1 MPAPVRFRLLGPL
14 EFSDGRR
21 WSSIGAP
28 KQRALLAVLL
38 INANRAVSADQLMAE
53 LWGEQP
59 PPSAAGLLAGYVWRL
74 RGSLGDQAGRML
86 STRAPGYQLVLPPGT
101 TDVDEYEELVTA
113 GRRRLADGDLSAAVT
128 TLTEALGMW
137 RGAPLADVG
146 LVPSVLTESARLEE
160 ARLAV
165 VEARI
170 EAEIGLGRQEALLPE
185 LKVMVSQFPLRERL
199 HAHLMVALY
208 RAGQQ
213 AEALG
218 AYRDLRRLLVDELGV
233 EPSKPLRELQ
243 GRILRDDPQLLEA
256 PRRGSSATAVLRLA
270 VPRTLPPDV
279 PAFIGRDHELA
290 WITARLTGGEQRCAI
305 HGMAGTGKTTLAV
318 HAAHRVAGA
327 FPDGQVY
334 LNLGASTAHGPR
346 HPAAAI
352 GRLLTALGVPAT
364 TIPADEEGAAAL
376 LRTALA
382 DRRVVIVLDD
392 VLDAGQIRQ
401 LLPSAPGCAVILTS
415 RPASTAVDGAGLL
428 RLGRLSVAAATA
440 LVRRYAG
447 AVRVDADLAATAELA
462 RLCDHLPLA
471 LRIAATRLAQ
481 RPEWTVGEFAA
492 RLADPRR
499 RLDALTCDGL
509 SVRASLRAGVQLL
522 RRVADPLSTRA
533 LGQLGVLD
541 LPVVSTAVL
550 AAALDV
556 PVPAAELAAERLVDA
571 GLVETLRM
579 DRYRVPGLVQLF
591 ARGEYVTAEEER
603 TATHR
608 IVGYYEGAV
617 RDQLSRLAGN
627 RGAGLAW
634 YREEFRTLRALAA
647 RAPGAE
653 LPGLV
658 SRLSSALRWSS
669 AQHRAVGGGQRQPFD
684 LAGQARLDGVA
695 PLG

>member
-1 MPAPVRFRLLGPL
+1 MRFRLLGPL
-14 EFSDGRR
+14 EFSAGPR

-59 PPSAAGLLAGYVWRL
+59 PPSATGLLAGYVWRL
-74 RGSLGDQAGRML
+74 RGSLGDPDGRML

-101 TDVDEYEELVTA
+101 TDVDEYEELAAA
-113 GRRRLADGDLSAAVT
+113 GRRSLADGDLPAAVAA
-128 TLTEALGMW
+128 LSQGLGMW

-170 EAEIGLGRQEALLPE
+170 EAEIGLGRHEALLPE

-256 PRRGSSATAVLRLA
+256 PGRGAAATAVLRLA

-279 PAFIGRDHELA
+279 PAFVGRDRELA
-290 WITARLTGGEQRCAI
+290 WVTSRLTGGEQRCAI
-305 HGMAGTGKTTLAV
+305 HGIAGAGKTTLAV

-334 LNLGASTAHGPR
+334 LNLQASAAHGPR
-346 HPAAAI
+346 RPVAAI
-352 GRLLTALGVPAT
+352 ALLLAALGVPAA

-382 DRRVVIVLDD
+382 GRRVVIVLDD
-392 VLDAGQIRQ
+392 VLDDGQIRQ
-401 LLPSAPGCAVILTS
+401 LLPSTPGCAVILTS
-415 RPASTAVDGAGLL
+415 RPASTTVDGAGLL
-428 RLGRLSVAAATA
+428 RLGRLPIAAATA

-447 AVRVDADLAATAELA
+447 AARVDADLAATTRLV
-462 RLCDHLPLA
+462 RLCDQLPLA
-471 LRIAATRLAQ
+471 LRIAATRLAR

-509 SVRASLRAGVQLL
+509 SVRASLLAGVRLIADA
-522 RRVADPLSTRA
+522 ADPLATRA

-571 GLVETLRM
+571 GLVETPRM
-579 DRYRVPGLVQLF
+579 DRYRVPGLVRLF
-591 ARGEYVTAEEER
+591 ARGEYVTAEDELS
-603 TATHR
+603 ATHR

-617 RDQLSRLAGN
+617 RDQLSRLAGD

-634 YREEFRTLRALAA
+634 YREECLTLRALAA

-658 SRLSSALRWSS
+658 SRLSSALR
-669 AQHRAVGGGQRQPFD
+669 
-684 LAGQARLDGVA
+684 
-695 PLG
+695 